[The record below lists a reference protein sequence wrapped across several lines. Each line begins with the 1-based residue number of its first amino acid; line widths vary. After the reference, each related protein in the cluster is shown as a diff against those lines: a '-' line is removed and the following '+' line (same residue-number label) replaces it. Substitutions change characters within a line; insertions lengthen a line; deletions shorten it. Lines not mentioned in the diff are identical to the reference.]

1 MGGRAGPQG
10 PGLCLSPLFSKALRT
25 MLRYIL
31 HRIAMLIPVLFGV
44 TLVSFSLLHLV
55 PGDPAEILG
64 GQEATAEDIA
74 RIRREYGLDQPLF
87 VQYLHFVAN
96 ATRGDLGISI
106 QSRHPVN
113 ELLFQRLAF
122 TLQLSLFS
130 ILVASAIGLL
140 AGIVSS
146 TRQYSIFDNASM
158 LGALFGISMP
168 IFWLGLLFILIFAV
182 KLHWLPSG
190 GTGTF
195 SHLVLP
201 AIALGSA
208 STAVIARMTRASMLE
223 VERQDYI
230 RTARATGRSER
241 VVIFGHALK
250 NAMIPVLTVFGLE
263 FGYMLGG
270 AVLTETVFSL
280 PGIGRLLVEG
290 IFARDYPVVQ
300 GAMIVVAT
308 TFVLVNLLTDV
319 AYAFLDPR
327 IRYE

>member
-1 MGGRAGPQG
+1 
-10 PGLCLSPLFSKALRT
+10 

-31 HRIAMLIPVLFGV
+31 RRIFMLIPVLFGV
-44 TLVSFSLLHLV
+44 TLVSFSLLHMV

-64 GQEATAEDIA
+64 GQEATAADIA
-74 RIRREYGLDQPLF
+74 RIRAEYGLDKPLV
-87 VQYLHFVAN
+87 VQYLRFVGN
-96 ATRGDLGISI
+96 ALRGDMGISI
-106 QSRHPVN
+106 ASRHPVR

-122 TLQLSLFS
+122 TLQLSLAS
-130 ILVASAIGLL
+130 ILVASTIGLL

-146 TRQYSIFDNASM
+146 TRQYSVFDTTSM

-168 IFWLGLLFILIFAV
+168 IFWLGLLLILVFAV

-190 GTGTF
+190 GTGG
-195 SHLVLP
+195 LRYLILP

-208 STAVIARMTRASMLE
+208 SAAVIARMTRASMLE
-223 VERQDYI
+223 VARQDYI
-230 RTARATGRSER
+230 RTARATGYTER
-241 VVIFGHALK
+241 VVIFRLALK

-290 IFARDYPVVQ
+290 IFMRDYPVVQ
-300 GAMIVVAT
+300 GAMMVVAT
-308 TFVLVNLLTDV
+308 TFVLVNLLTDL
-319 AYAFLDPR
+319 AYAFFDPR

>member
-1 MGGRAGPQG
+1 
-10 PGLCLSPLFSKALRT
+10 

-31 HRIAMLIPVLFGV
+31 HRILMLIPVLFGV
-44 TLVSFSLLHLV
+44 TLVAFSLLHLV
-55 PGDPAEILG
+55 PGDPAEILA
-64 GQEATAEDIA
+64 GQEATKEVID
-74 RIRREYGLDQPLF
+74 RIRAEYGLDKPMAI
-87 VQYLHFVAN
+87 QYLRFVGN
-96 ATRGDLGISI
+96 TVRGDLGISI

-122 TLQLSLFS
+122 TLQLSLAS
-130 ILVASAIGLL
+130 ILVASTIGLL
-140 AGIVSS
+140 AGIISS
-146 TRQYSIFDNASM
+146 TRQYSVFDTASM

-168 IFWLGLLFILIFAV
+168 IFWLGILLILVFAV

-190 GTGTF
+190 GTGGLR
-195 SHLVLP
+195 HLVLP

-208 STAVIARMTRASMLE
+208 SAAVIARMTRASMLE
-223 VERQDYI
+223 VARQDYI
-230 RTARATGRSER
+230 RTARATGYRER
-241 VVIFGHALK
+241 VVIFRHGLK

-290 IFARDYPVVQ
+290 IFMRDYPVVQ
-300 GAMIVVAT
+300 GAMMAVAT

-319 AYAFLDPR
+319 AYAFFDPR

>member
-1 MGGRAGPQG
+1 MIA
-10 PGLCLSPLFSKALRT
+10 
-25 MLRYIL
+25 YIIR
-31 HRIAMLIPVLFGV
+31 RIFMLIPVLFGV
-44 TLVSFSLLHLV
+44 VLVSFSLLHLV
-55 PGDPAEILG
+55 PGDPAEILA
-64 GQEATAEDIA
+64 GQEASAADVA
-74 RIRREYGLDQPLF
+74 RIRAEYGLDKPLLVQFGRF
-87 VQYLHFVAN
+87 VWSA
-96 ATRGDLGISI
+96 ARGDLGISI

-122 TLQLSLFS
+122 TLQLSLVS

-146 TRQYSIFDNASM
+146 TRQYSIFDTTSM

-168 IFWLGLLFILIFAV
+168 IFWLALLLILLFSV
-182 KLHWLPSG
+182 KLHWFPAG
-190 GTGTF
+190 GTGGLT
-195 SHLVLP
+195 HLILP
-201 AIALGSA
+201 AVALGSA
-208 STAVIARMTRASMLE
+208 SAAVIARMARASMLE
-223 VERQDYI
+223 VTRQDYI
-230 RTARATGRSER
+230 RTARATGHREQ
-241 VVIFGHALK
+241 VVIFRHALK

-263 FGYMLGG
+263 FGQMLGG

-300 GAMIVVAT
+300 GAMMVVAT

-319 AYAFLDPR
+319 AYAFFDPR

>member
-1 MGGRAGPQG
+1 M
-10 PGLCLSPLFSKALRT
+10 LS
-25 MLRYIL
+25 YIL
-31 HRIAMLIPVLFGV
+31 HRILMLVPVLFGV

-55 PGDPAEILG
+55 PGDPAELLAG
-64 GQEATAEDIA
+64 LEATKEDVD
-74 RIRREYGLDQPLF
+74 RIRTEYGLDQPLAF
-87 VQYLHFVAN
+87 QYLRFVGSAV
-96 ATRGDLGISI
+96 RGDLGISI
-106 QSRHPVN
+106 QSRHPVR
-113 ELLFQRLAF
+113 ELLLQRLAF
-122 TLQLSLFS
+122 TLQLSLVS
-130 ILVASAIGLL
+130 ILVASAIGLV
-140 AGIVSS
+140 AGIISS
-146 TRQYSIFDNASM
+146 TRQYSFFDTASM

-168 IFWLGLLFILIFAV
+168 IFWLGLLLILVFAV
-182 KLHWLPSG
+182 RLRWLPSG
-190 GTGTF
+190 GTGTLR
-195 SHLVLP
+195 HLILP

-208 STAVIARMTRASMLE
+208 SAAVIARMTRASMLE
-223 VERQDYI
+223 VARQDYI
-230 RTARATGRSER
+230 RTARAAGYRER
-241 VVIFGHALK
+241 VVIFRHALK

-319 AYAFLDPR
+319 AYAFFDPR

>member
-1 MGGRAGPQG
+1 M
-10 PGLCLSPLFSKALRT
+10 LS
-25 MLRYIL
+25 YIL
-31 HRIAMLIPVLFGV
+31 QRILMLVPVLFGV

-64 GQEATAEDIA
+64 GQEATGEDVA
-74 RIRREYGLDQPLF
+74 RIRREYGLDRPLA
-87 VQYLHFVAN
+87 VQYVRFVGN
-96 ATRGDLGISI
+96 AIRGDLGISI
-106 QSRHPVN
+106 QSRHPVS
-113 ELLFQRLAF
+113 ELLLQRLAF
-122 TLQLSLFS
+122 TLQLSLVS

-140 AGIVSS
+140 AGIISS
-146 TRQYSIFDNASM
+146 TRQYSIFDTTSM

-168 IFWLGLLFILIFAV
+168 IFWLGLLLILIFAV

-190 GTGTF
+190 GTGTLR
-195 SHLVLP
+195 HLILP

-208 STAVIARMTRASMLE
+208 SAAVIARMTRASMLE
-223 VERQDYI
+223 VTRQDYI
-230 RTARATGRSER
+230 RTARATGYRER
-241 VVIFGHALK
+241 VVIFRHALK

-290 IFARDYPVVQ
+290 IFMRDYPVVQ
-300 GAMIVVAT
+300 GAMIAVAT

-319 AYAFLDPR
+319 AYAFFDPR

>member
-1 MGGRAGPQG
+1 
-10 PGLCLSPLFSKALRT
+10 
-25 MLRYIL
+25 
-31 HRIAMLIPVLFGV
+31 MLIPVLFGV

-64 GQEATAEDIA
+64 GQEATKEVVD
-74 RIRREYGLDQPLF
+74 RIRVEYGLDKPLA
-87 VQYLHFVAN
+87 VQYVRFVGN
-96 ATRGDLGISI
+96 AARGDLGISI
-106 QSRHPVN
+106 QSRHPVR
-113 ELLFQRLAF
+113 ELLLQRLAF
-122 TLQLSLFS
+122 TLQLSLIS

-140 AGIVSS
+140 AGIISS
-146 TRQYSIFDNASM
+146 TRQYSIFDTTSM

-168 IFWLGLLFILIFAV
+168 IFWLGLLLILVFAV
-182 KLHWLPSG
+182 KLQWLPSG
-190 GTGTF
+190 GTGGLG
-195 SHLVLP
+195 HLILP

-208 STAVIARMTRASMLE
+208 SAAVIARMTRASMLE
-223 VERQDYI
+223 VTRQDYI
-230 RTARATGRSER
+230 RTARATGYRES
-241 VVIFGHALK
+241 VVIFRHGLK

-263 FGYMLGG
+263 FGTMLGG

-319 AYAFLDPR
+319 AYAFFDPR

>member
-1 MGGRAGPQG
+1 MISYLIR
-10 PGLCLSPLFSKALRT
+10 
-25 MLRYIL
+25 
-31 HRIAMLIPVLFGV
+31 RIFMLIPVLFGV

-64 GQEATAEDIA
+64 GQEATAVDIA
-74 RIRREYGLDQPLF
+74 RIRAEYGLDKPLA
-87 VQYLHFVAN
+87 VQYLRFVGSALH
-96 ATRGDLGISI
+96 GDLGISI
-106 QSRHPVN
+106 ASRHPVR
-113 ELLFQRLAF
+113 ELLFQRLKF
-122 TLQLSLFS
+122 TLQLSLVS

-146 TRQYSIFDNASM
+146 TRQYSIFDTASM

-168 IFWLGLLFILIFAV
+168 IFWLGLLLILVFAA

-190 GTGTF
+190 GTGGLRSF
-195 SHLVLP
+195 ILP

-208 STAVIARMTRASMLE
+208 SAAVIARMARASMLE
-223 VERQDYI
+223 VARQDYI
-230 RTARATGRSER
+230 RTARATGYAER
-241 VVIFGHALK
+241 VVIFRLALK

-290 IFARDYPVVQ
+290 IFMRDYPVVQ
-300 GAMIVVAT
+300 GAMMAVAT
-308 TFVLVNLLTDV
+308 TFVLVNLLTDM
-319 AYAFLDPR
+319 AYAFFDPR

>member
-1 MGGRAGPQG
+1 MVA
-10 PGLCLSPLFSKALRT
+10 
-25 MLRYIL
+25 YIIR
-31 HRIAMLIPVLFGV
+31 RILMLIPVLFGV
-44 TLVSFSLLHLV
+44 ILVSFSLLHMV
-55 PGDPAEILG
+55 PGDPAEILA
-64 GQEATAEDIA
+64 GQEATKADVDRVRA
-74 RIRREYGLDQPLF
+74 EYGLDQPLVIQF
-87 VQYLHFVAN
+87 GRFLWN
-96 ATRGDLGISI
+96 AARGDLGISI

-113 ELLFQRLAF
+113 ELLIQRLAF
-122 TLQLSLFS
+122 TLRLSLVS
-130 ILVASAIGLL
+130 IVVASAIGLF
-140 AGIVSS
+140 AGIISS
-146 TRQYSIFDNASM
+146 TRQYSIFDTASM

-168 IFWLGLLFILIFAV
+168 IFWLGILLILVFAV

-190 GTGTF
+190 GPGPLRYF
-195 SHLVLP
+195 ILP

-208 STAVIARMTRASMLE
+208 SAAVIARMTRASMLE
-223 VERQDYI
+223 VARQDYI
-230 RTARATGRSER
+230 RTARATGFSER
-241 VVIFGHALK
+241 VVIFRHALK

-300 GAMIVVAT
+300 GAMMLVAT

-319 AYAFLDPR
+319 AYAFFDPR

>member
-1 MGGRAGPQG
+1 MIA
-10 PGLCLSPLFSKALRT
+10 
-25 MLRYIL
+25 YIIR
-31 HRIAMLIPVLFGV
+31 RIIMLIPVLFGV
-44 TLVSFSLLHLV
+44 ALVSFSLLHLV
-55 PGDPAEILG
+55 PGDPAEILA
-64 GQEATAEDIA
+64 GQEASKADVD
-74 RIRREYGLDQPLF
+74 RIRAEYGLDRPLVAQF
-87 VQYLHFVAN
+87 GHFVWN
-96 ATRGDLGISI
+96 AARGDLGISI

-122 TLQLSLFS
+122 TLQLSLAS
-130 ILVASAIGLL
+130 ILVASTIGLL
-140 AGIVSS
+140 AGIVSA
-146 TRQYSIFDNASM
+146 TRQYSLFDAASM

-168 IFWLGLLFILIFAV
+168 IFWLGILLILVFAV
-182 KLHWLPSG
+182 KLHLLPSG
-190 GTGTF
+190 GTG
-195 SHLVLP
+195 SLRYLILP

-208 STAVIARMTRASMLE
+208 SAAVIARMTRASMLE
-223 VERQDYI
+223 VARQDYI
-230 RTARATGRSER
+230 RTARATGYSER
-241 VVIFGHALK
+241 VVIFSHALK

-300 GAMIVVAT
+300 GAMMLVAT

-319 AYAFLDPR
+319 AYAFFDPR